1 MLIISAIYAV
11 VFLVGVLL
19 VRAIWI
25 YPQELEHS
33 RNLQQQ
39 ELLTIQHLIELPQT
53 SLEQMAADYSDRYK
67 VVDMLDRRVLSHIFD
82 LFSPEVMQQR
92 QLSHVLLLRPD
103 GETLAKFTLMGDEQ
117 ELSFRSAPEWIFDW
131 INQWQGD
138 KPVSTIRKDRFGV
151 GVYAA
156 TPVWDEPG
164 HVNVGWL
171 VFRSPLDDQA
181 ISQISRYS
189 RVPLQ
194 IIDTSDHKI
203 QPTSLTAA
211 VDRAANLRQ
220 RCIVTDGGQVPLCLQ
235 IQHNDTVPEFGD
247 LRLLTTL
254 LIAMLLPFALWW
266 ILARLIV
273 APVEKITE
281 LLESNSREGL
291 LKPILFAI
299 PLQMQE
305 LVKLKQAYNRLIGL
319 VMRQQHQLQ
328 ELSTTD
334 SLTRIPNRLAFDRA
348 LAEGWSRI
356 QRRKTSIA
364 IVMLDIDYFKPYN
377 DHYGHPAGDAALTKV
392 AAALVKC
399 AQRTDEIVARYG
411 GEEFAMIIH
420 IDDAIELNNF
430 RRRLKQAI
438 RDLEIPHQYSQA
450 SSYLTI
456 SAGVAWIVES
466 GEWLQQSSP
475 REWMKAADVAL
486 YEAKAAGRNCTMIQI
501 LDRTIKPRL
510 PDMRS

>member
-1 MLIISAIYAV
+1 M
-11 VFLVGVLL
+11 
-19 VRAIWI
+19 
-25 YPQELEHS
+25 
-33 RNLQQQ
+33 
-39 ELLTIQHLIELPQT
+39 
-53 SLEQMAADYSDRYK
+53 
-67 VVDMLDRRVLSHIFD
+67 
-82 LFSPEVMQQR
+82 
-92 QLSHVLLLRPD
+92 
-103 GETLAKFTLMGDEQ
+103 
-117 ELSFRSAPEWIFDW
+117 
-131 INQWQGD
+131 
-138 KPVSTIRKDRFGV
+138 
-151 GVYAA
+151 
-156 TPVWDEPG
+156 
-164 HVNVGWL
+164 
-171 VFRSPLDDQA
+171 
-181 ISQISRYS
+181 
-189 RVPLQ
+189 PLQ
-194 IIDTSDHKI
+194 IIDTSDHKT

-211 VDRAANLRQ
+211 VERAANLRQ

-235 IQHNDTVPEFGD
+235 IQHNVTVPEFVD

-299 PLQMQE
+299 PLQVQE

-348 LAEGWSRI
+348 LAESWSRI

-377 DHYGHPAGDAALTKV
+377 DHYGHPTGDAALTKV